1 MDQAYKLRNLINSK
15 KQIENNF
22 RVIAVSSGKGGVG
35 KTNFAV
41 NLAIALKK
49 RGLRVSILDADFGMA
64 NVDIL
69 FGIKT
74 RYTIYDILYNDKT
87 IDDVYEMTEEGVKII
102 PGGSGIS
109 ELFDLDDEK
118 RKKIIDEF
126 SKINDIDI
134 LIIDTGAGLSK
145 TTLTLLNFAD
155 DIIVITNSEPCSLT
169 DAYSLIKVICR
180 ENIKSNIGVVVNRA
194 KNIIEGRET
203 FNKLSNAI
211 KIFLDKEIKYLG
223 YICEDH
229 RVINA
234 VREQKPFISMYPRC
248 EAGLC
253 INKITSEILG
263 TCDNNKNATVKE
275 YFSKI
280 LKFMGR

>member
-1 MDQAYKLRNLINSK
+1 MDQAYKLRSLINNK
-15 KQIENNF
+15 KQNDHKF
-22 RVIAVSSGKGGVG
+22 RVIAVTSGKGGVG

-49 RGLRVSILDADFGMA
+49 RGLRVTILDADFGMA

-87 IDDVYEMTEEGVKII
+87 IDDVYELTDEGVKII
-102 PGGSGIS
+102 PGGSGIK
-109 ELFDLDDEK
+109 ELLDLNDEK
-118 RKKIIDEF
+118 RNKIIDEF
-126 SKINDIDI
+126 SKINDIDV

-145 TTLTLLNFAD
+145 TTLMFLTFAD
-155 DIIVITNSEPCSLT
+155 DIVVITNSEPCSLT
-169 DAYSLIKVICR
+169 DAYSLIKIISK
-180 ENIKSNIGVVVNRA
+180 ENIKSNIGIVVNRV
-194 KNIIEGRET
+194 KNIVEGRET
-203 FNKLSNAI
+203 FNKLNNAI

-223 YICEDH
+223 YISEDSK
-229 RVINA
+229 VINS
-234 VREQKPFISMYPRC
+234 VREQRPFISVYPKC

-263 TCDNNKNATVKE
+263 VVESSRNATVKE